1 MFRWVV
7 GLILVLYAGPAGA
20 EGISVSQSI
29 DRADVAF
36 EGKVNFEIRLEWQGG
51 QSAYLFDKPLD
62 PDIENFRVGRF
73 SSAISSTGDPLETV
87 TTKTFKYTLIPISSG
102 IGRINPVTIDYV
114 SWPDSIPG
122 VLVTEALLVNI
133 ARPVEIEQ
141 SDNNSVITLV
151 IVAVVLLGIFVGGF
165 IRYRRKKPVEIV
177 KSPVQILLDGLT
189 VLKKDAGSDL
199 KKFQFGIFE
208 LIIEFLSANY
218 GVKLKSFTEDALNS
232 ALEKTGLNN
241 YEREK
246 ISSYLL
252 KAQADK
258 FMPVSSAPG
267 DTNRLESELRDFFEK
282 MKK

>member
-165 IRYRRKKPVEIV
+165 IRYRRKKPVEIL

-232 ALEKTGLNN
+232 ALEKTGLND